1 MIPNKEKLEWLE
13 SLAMQAKSEG
23 RQLWYC
29 SNKNSIIKRIISK
42 HWSYFYCLNCFH
54 SFRIAKTKLNCM

>member
-29 SNKNSIIKRIISK
+29 SNKNSIIKG
-42 HWSYFYCLNCFH
+42 
-54 SFRIAKTKLNCM
+54 